1 MSEVFEHII
10 HNWGNAG
17 GLWNI
22 NGTQRTQRIQI
33 TMSNCFTHQT
43 NTYVFFRVRITLVQ
57 SLVRQTHLYIS

>member
-1 MSEVFEHII
+1 MSEVFEHIS

-22 NGTQRTQRIQI
+22 NGTQRTQI

-43 NTYVFFRVRITLVQ
+43 NKYVFFRVMITLVQ